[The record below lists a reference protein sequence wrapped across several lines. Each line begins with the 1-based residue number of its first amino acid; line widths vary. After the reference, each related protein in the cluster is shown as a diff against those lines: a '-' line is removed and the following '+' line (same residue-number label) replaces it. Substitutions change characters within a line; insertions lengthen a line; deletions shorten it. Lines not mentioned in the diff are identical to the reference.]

1 LGAAGFASDSAAH
14 WQSQCHTAKSTPF
27 VSAARPVKWGK
38 TRFPANVNIYRD
50 LDSLPNSCCGG
61 AVAIGNFDGVHRGH
75 ARIIQRLLAIAGEL
89 GGPAL
94 VFTFDPHPA
103 RLLHPEQAPAP
114 LCWADRK
121 AQLLAA
127 LGVDAVLV
135 YPTTL
140 DFLRMEAREFFD
152 RILCRRLRARCVVE
166 GRNFFFGHNREGTV
180 EVLRQ
185 FCDEAAVRLEVVDSL
200 EIDGQTVSSSLVRR
214 LVAAGAVD
222 RVRHM
227 LTEPYR
233 IRGRVIHGAGR
244 GDGLG
249 FPTANIE
256 GIDTLLPGEGVYAG
270 GVWLAG
276 QRHPAAV
283 AIGPNPTFHE
293 QTLKIEAFLLD
304 YRGNLYGQTVEVDF
318 LARLRNIMQFASV
331 AELIRQMTDD
341 VEATRRMEEERDWGL
356 GIGD

>member
-1 LGAAGFASDSAAH
+1 MAPFLSYKLCGRLFEHVGGRGRRLRINPFRQRRPAG
-14 WQSQCHTAKSTPF
+14 KM
-27 VSAARPVKWGK
+27 GK
-38 TRFPANVNIYRD
+38 NAIPPNVNIYGD
-50 LDSLPNSCCGG
+50 LDSLPTSCCGG

-75 ARIIQRLLAIAGEL
+75 ARIIERLLTVAREL
-89 GGPAL
+89 SGPAL

-121 AQLLAA
+121 AELLAA

-140 DFLRMEAREFFD
+140 AFLRMEARQFFD
-152 RILCRRLRARCVVE
+152 QVLCGRLRAQCIVE

-180 EVLRQ
+180 EVLRK
-185 FCDEAAVRLEVVDSL
+185 FCDQAGTRLEVVDSL
-200 EIDGQTVSSSLVRR
+200 EIDGRTVSSSLVRR
-214 LVAAGAVD
+214 LVAAGQVD
-222 RVRHM
+222 QVRHM
-227 LTEPYR
+227 LTQPYC

-270 GVWLAG
+270 GVWVAG
-276 QRHPAAV
+276 QRHLAAI

-304 YRGNLYGQTVEVDF
+304 YRGNLYGQTVEVGF

-331 AELIRQMTDD
+331 EELIRQMADD
-341 VEATRRMEEERDWGL
+341 VERTRKTEGIRD
-356 GIGD
+356 

>member
-1 LGAAGFASDSAAH
+1 M
-14 WQSQCHTAKSTPF
+14 
-27 VSAARPVKWGK
+27 
-38 TRFPANVNIYRD
+38 NIYRD
-50 LDSLPNSCCGG
+50 LDSVPDSCCGG

-75 ARIIQRLLAIAGEL
+75 ARIIQRLLAVPGEL
-89 GGPAL
+89 NGPAL
-94 VFTFDPHPA
+94 VFTFHPHPA

-140 DFLRMEAREFFD
+140 DFLRMEARQFFD
-152 RILCRRLRARCVVE
+152 QVLCGRLRARSVVE

-180 EVLRQ
+180 EILRQ
-185 FCDEAAVRLEVVDSL
+185 FCDQAGMRLEVVDSL
-200 EIDGQTVSSSLVRR
+200 EIDGQIVSSSLVRR
-214 LVAAGAVD
+214 LVAAGEVD
-222 RVRHM
+222 QVRHM
-227 LTEPYR
+227 LTQPYR

-270 GVWLAG
+270 GVWVAG
-276 QRHPAAV
+276 ERHPAAI

-293 QTLKIEAFLLD
+293 QALKIEAFLLD

>member
-1 LGAAGFASDSAAH
+1 M
-14 WQSQCHTAKSTPF
+14 
-27 VSAARPVKWGK
+27 
-38 TRFPANVNIYRD
+38 NIYRD
-50 LDSLPNSCCGG
+50 LDSLPDSCCGG

-103 RLLHPEQAPAP
+103 RLLHPGRPPPPCAGPIARP
-114 LCWADRK
+114 NCWPPWTSMPCWFIPRRSTSFAWR
-121 AQLLAA
+121 
-127 LGVDAVLV
+127 
-135 YPTTL
+135 P
-140 DFLRMEAREFFD
+140 REFFD
-152 RILCRRLRARCVVE
+152 QILCRRLRAQCIVE
-166 GRNFFFGHNREGTV
+166 GSNFFFGHNREGTV

-185 FCDEAAVRLEVVDSL
+185 FCDQAAMRLEVVDSWKST
-200 EIDGQTVSSSLVRR
+200 DKASPVRSSDASSPRAQSIR
-214 LVAAGAVD
+214 SDTCSGSRIASAAGSSTAQGD
-222 RVRHM
+222 
-227 LTEPYR
+227 
-233 IRGRVIHGAGR
+233 

-270 GVWLAG
+270 GVWVAG

-293 QTLKIEAFLLD
+293 QALKIEAFLLD

-331 AELIRQMTDD
+331 EELIRQMTNE
-341 VEATRRMEEERDWGL
+341 VELTRQ
-356 GIGD
+356 IGV